1 MRYEWMLARRYLRS
15 RRGERFVSFI
25 GWTSALGIALG
36 VATLIVV
43 LSVMHGA
50 AVEIR
55 DKILGFSA
63 HVDVQGPGE
72 VLYGWRGWLDR
83 IVQVP
88 GVVRA
93 SPYLQAQALVAA
105 DEAARGAI
113 LKGVDPAREPML
125 AARIARGR
133 FLREDDEFVVVIGDA
148 LARRL
153 GVDVG
158 DSLRIITPKAGVG
171 PAGLV
176 PRARA
181 FRIVGIFD
189 SGFYEYDVG
198 LVLAPLGAVQRLL
211 RTGDA
216 VSGIEVFVRDRDA
229 APRLARRVEKALPFG
244 AWVQDWTR
252 RHRVFFKA
260 LRTERVA
267 MGVIL
272 FMIVLVACFNMVSS
286 LVMVVME
293 RRREIAVLKT
303 IGATNAEI
311 GRIFVFMAVMLAGA
325 GVLAGGVLGLLLAW
339 KLEPLLQWLERL
351 FGVTF
356 MSGEVYYIDH
366 VPSVIDP
373 VVVSVVIVVSF
384 ALGVASA
391 VYPARRAARVPPAE
405 ALRVE

>member
-15 RRGERFVSFI
+15 RRQGRFVSFVA
-25 GWTSALGIALG
+25 WTSALGIALG

-55 DKILGFSA
+55 DKILGFSS
-63 HVDVQGPGE
+63 HIDVQGPGE
-72 VLYGWRGWLDR
+72 LLHGWRGWLAR
-83 IVQVP
+83 IEGAP

-93 SPYLQAQALVAA
+93 APYLQAQVLLASGEL
-105 DEAARGAI
+105 ARGAI
-113 LKGVDPAREPML
+113 LKGVEPAREPVL
-125 AARIARGR
+125 AAHIVKGR
-133 FLREDDEFVVVIGDA
+133 FVRADDGFAVVIGDA

-153 GVDVG
+153 ALGVG
-158 DSLRIITPKAGVG
+158 DRLTVITPRAGITPG
-171 PAGLV
+171 GLA

-198 LVLAPLGAVQRLL
+198 LVLAPLAAVQRLL
-211 RTGDA
+211 RAGDA

-229 APRLARRVEKALPFG
+229 APRIAKALEERLPVG

-252 RHRVFFKA
+252 RHRAFFKA

-267 MGVIL
+267 MAVIL
-272 FMIVLVACFNMVSS
+272 FMIVLVAVFHLVSS

-311 GRIFVFMAVMLAGA
+311 RRVFVAMAAILAGA
-325 GVLAGGVLGLLLAW
+325 GTAAGAALGLLLAW
-339 KLEPLLQWLERL
+339 RLEAILQAIERL
-351 FGVTF
+351 FGVSF
-356 MSGEVYYIDH
+356 LSGEVYYIDH
-366 VPSVIDP
+366 VPSVVDP
-373 VVVSVVIVVSF
+373 ATVAVVIAASF
-384 ALGVASA
+384 AMGVASA
-391 VYPARRAARVPPAE
+391 VYPASQAARVPPAE